1 MKIMSDN
8 SELTFS
14 NFGIYDLVDQLELIL
29 PNTLIK
35 FQRISENAFSYYRK
49 NSEGN
54 VVEKI
59 IPVKSQDVKI
69 ELAPIRPLN
78 YPARRTNHILL
89 QFDKEIYLSENSAA
103 SIFVNCP
110 IEIGIFLIHNSNYS
124 NCNCSNYYSFVSSY
138 ICLRAKRIHAL
149 RKSCS
154 WDKMHRECRNF
165 LLG

>member
-14 NFGIYDLVDQLELIL
+14 NFGIYDLDDQIELIL

-35 FQRISENAFSYYRK
+35 LHRISENAFSYYRK

-59 IPVKSQDVKI
+59 IPIKSQDVKI

-78 YPARRTNHILL
+78 YPARRTNHVLL

-110 IEIGIFLIHNSNYS
+110 IEIGIFLIHNSNH
-124 NCNCSNYYSFVSSY
+124 SSDPNLNHPQRKKFPEICHQFY
-138 ICLRAKRIHAL
+138 IQTLILYMRLHLKL
-149 RKSCS
+149 
-154 WDKMHRECRNF
+154 
-165 LLG
+165 